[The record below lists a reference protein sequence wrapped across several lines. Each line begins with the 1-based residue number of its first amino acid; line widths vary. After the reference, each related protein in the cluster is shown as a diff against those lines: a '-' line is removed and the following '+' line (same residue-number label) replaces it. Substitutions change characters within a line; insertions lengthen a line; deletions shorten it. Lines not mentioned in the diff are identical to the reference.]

1 LSNAHRGSPADSPLP
16 AHRNPLTSKPSM
28 SAHSPVPSEPAQA
41 PTLLNL
47 EQLESLVV
55 LGRGDYLDLLN
66 DVIQSVPVQLERI
79 RAAIADGRAKRVSAT
94 AHELRGML
102 LYFGC
107 DAMTRRL
114 DPLENQPAIPPGEAA
129 TIHADLLSIWQQSL
143 AAIKRW
149 EQSVP
154 DFTL

>member
-1 LSNAHRGSPADSPLP
+1 MSTHEPSYPELP
-16 AHRNPLTSKPSM
+16 
-28 SAHSPVPSEPAQA
+28 QA

-47 EQLESLVV
+47 EQLETLVV

-66 DVIQSVPVQLERI
+66 DVIQSVPLQLERI
-79 RAAIADGRAKRVSAT
+79 RSAIEDGRANQLAAT

-114 DPLENQPAIPPGEAA
+114 DPLENQPVIPPAEATA
-129 TIHADLLSIWQQSL
+129 IHAQLLSIWQQSL
-143 AAIKRW
+143 AAIKLW
-149 EQSVP
+149 EESVP
-154 DFTL
+154 DFAL